1 MRKRQKKKVPVIG
14 AALRLWPA
22 QAAVPCVNYTCKA
35 YYIKRG
41 HLLAGEMRPASA
53 TQSQASLLTAR
64 EMIAL

>member
-1 MRKRQKKKVPVIG
+1 MRKRSKKKVLVTG
-14 AALRLWPA
+14 AGLRLWPA

-41 HLLAGEMRPASA
+41 HLLTGEMRPASA
-53 TQSQASLLTAR
+53 APSQGSLLNAR